1 MFGDVSRYQIG
12 KKESVFD
19 DFKSLE
25 KRTAMF
31 IQQLRRYPIKPE
43 TLVFFNNI
51 YNNFIKHPRWK
62 DLDKLVKIFLIFQ
75 YGQENG
81 FYALT
86 ADFSHEFCQKLQKQ
100 NNPEDFIRRR
110 LNANFKDIL
119 GFIPQYSFILEDLSK
134 NGHLHGIIQPNLNK
148 EKLKQVLKRTFLGKN
163 YRKSAINNHCVKI
176 KPMWDAGGW
185 LAYIFKRYLSMPQ
198 EVKFYLNQKLQK
210 VVNYRYNILRRG
222 ENDCYRLYS
231 C

>member
-1 MFGDVSRYQIG
+1 MKLWIARDKNTGELWLYSGRPLIDGERY
-12 KKESVFD
+12 K
-19 DFKSLE
+19 
-25 KRTAMF
+25 
-31 IQQLRRYPIKPE
+31 
-43 TLVFFNNI
+43 
-51 YNNFIKHPRWK
+51 
-62 DLDKLVKIFLIFQ
+62 
-75 YGQENG
+75 
-81 FYALT
+81 
-86 ADFSHEFCQKLQKQ
+86 
-100 NNPEDFIRRR
+100 
-110 LNANFKDIL
+110 
-119 GFIPQYSFILEDLSK
+119 
-134 NGHLHGIIQPNLNK
+134 PNLNK
-148 EKLKQVLKRTFLGKN
+148 EKLKQVLKRTFFGKN